1 MMLFAEKRFIL
12 QISVS
17 TIIFFRYAKPLKK
30 WKPCKNLW

>member
-17 TIIFFRYAKPLKK
+17 TIIFFSAR
-30 WKPCKNLW
+30 